1 MAQSV
6 ARRVRDEKESGV
18 AEGRTGWGE
27 ERSLTVRWNDPTT
40 ATFDGEPMSG
50 IDQARALLNGDL
62 PAAPVAQLL
71 GMRMTDVSPGSATF
85 TLEPH
90 QSHENGG
97 GAVNGGVLATL
108 LDMAVACAVMTTLPA
123 GHGFTSIDLTV
134 SMLRAAGADS
144 GTLSLRR
151 HRRQAR
157 PPGGLHGGQG
167 DRLEGT
173 PDRDRDEF
181 PAHSLAGRLTEA
193 RTCPSRSP
201 PVRMTTRPGRRSANR
216 ICCRVGCSRRGFGE

>member
-1 MAQSV
+1 
-6 ARRVRDEKESGV
+6 V

-62 PAAPVAQLL
+62 PAPPVAQLL
-71 GMRMTDVSPGSATF
+71 GMRMSDVSPGSATF

-144 GTLSLRR
+144 GTLSCV
-151 HRRQAR
+151 
-157 PPGGLHGGQG
+157 
-167 DRLEGT
+167 GT
-173 PDRDRDEF
+173 
-181 PAHSLAGRLTEA
+181 
-193 RTCPSRSP
+193 
-201 PVRMTTRPGRRSANR
+201 VVKPGRRVAFTEAKVTDSKGRLIATATSSLL
-216 ICCRVGCSRRGFGE
+216 ILSPPGASDAAG